1 MIAEMRFGGLFMA
14 PIVPY
19 AILATFPFL
28 LIRWFATRSGLL
40 KRVWHPALFEIALYL
55 IALSV
60 LFLYF

>member
-28 LIRWFATRSGLL
+28 LIRWFATRSGL
-40 KRVWHPALFEIALYL
+40 FEIALYL